1 MSDDALFDVRP
12 PADDQVEVADDR
24 VRRYETVNRE
34 QIELVPTDLE
44 GLLPPG
50 HAARLVWRFLDGVDL
65 GAFYAPIKAYEGG
78 VGRTPIDPKILIALW
93 LYATIDGVGTARELE
108 RLCYR
113 HDAYRWIRGG
123 VSVNHHTLGDFRVA
137 HQAALDA
144 LLTQSIAVL
153 LRKTKITLARVAQD
167 GTRVRAHA
175 SLKSF
180 RRRPTLEEALRV
192 ARQQVERTARQS
204 GEAITRQA
212 AAEARAAREALE
224 HVAAAL
230 AELPAVEAAK
240 ARKQSK
246 TAARASTTDAEA
258 RIMRF
263 ADGGFRPGY
272 NVQFA
277 TDMDGRA
284 IVGVAVT
291 NVGSDQGQLPP
302 MLDQIAQR
310 TGRRPDAV
318 VADGGFVTK
327 DTVITTDQQG
337 TTLYAPVMQP
347 KSTREP
353 SQPCEGDAPA
363 VAAWR
368 TRMATP
374 EAKAVYRQR
383 APVAEGTNAEA
394 CVHRTLG
401 RVVVRGLA
409 KVHTCAVWVALAI
422 NVLRVM
428 EIVPHEM
435 T

>member
-1 MSDDALFDVRP
+1 MSDDALFDVTP
-12 PADDQVEVADDR
+12 PTDDHVEVTDDR

-50 HAARLVWRFLDGVDL
+50 HAARLVWRFVDGLDL
-65 GAFYAPIKAYEGG
+65 SAFYAPIKAYEGG

-93 LYATIDGVGTARELE
+93 LYATIDGVGSARELD
-108 RLCYR
+108 RLCDR

-123 VSVNHHTLGDFRVA
+123 VSVNHHTLSDFRVA

-175 SLKSF
+175 SFKSF

-192 ARQQVERTARQS
+192 ARQQVERTKRQPE
-204 GEAITRQA
+204 EASTRQA

-224 HVAAAL
+224 HIEAAL
-230 AELPAVEAAK
+230 AEIPAVEAAK
-240 ARKQSK
+240 ARKKSK
-246 TAARASTTDAEA
+246 TAARASTTDPEA

-291 NVGSDQGQLPP
+291 NIGSDQGQLPP
-302 MLDQIAQR
+302 MLDQIEQR
-310 TGRRPDAV
+310 TGRRPDAM

-327 DTVITTDQQG
+327 DTVTITDQRG

-347 KSTREP
+347 KSTRAP

-368 TRMATP
+368 NRMATD
-374 EAKAVYRQR
+374 EAKAVYKQR
-383 APVAEGTNAEA
+383 SPVAEGTNAEA
-394 CVHRTLG
+394 CVHRALG
-401 RVVVRGLA
+401 RVMLRGLG
-409 KVHTCAVWVALAI
+409 KVHTCALWVALAI